1 MKKTI
6 IIGMIFVGIII
17 ISGCTGP
24 KLTQVPQPTSNGVP
38 NATVDIKV
46 FAFDPSTITVP
57 RGTTVIWTNRD
68 SASHTVTGDIFG
80 SGSIPQN
87 GEYSHTFQDAG
98 TFDYHCKIHPNMQG
112 KVIVT

>member
-1 MKKTI
+1 MKKII
-6 IIGMIFVGIII
+6 IIGMIFVGIIL
-17 ISGCTGP
+17 ISGCAGP
-24 KLTQVPQPTSNGVP
+24 KQTQVSPTSNGP

-46 FAFDPSTITVP
+46 FAFDPSTITVQ
-57 RGTTVIWTNRD
+57 RGTTVTWTNRD

-87 GEYSHTFQDAG
+87 GEYSHTFQEAG